1 MCLERKAVTKPKFAN
16 VDEWQQAEILM
27 QPVFIRLIDNIR
39 KALDHSDWQGNYQE
53 QTIWLDGVTPEMQAH
68 VLQVQQQLAIAS
80 TDDLPQLEAESAR
93 LPQPHPTY
101 QLCLKHPEHE
111 RQVTVDLWQLCYQIC
126 FKNYNP
132 ILSVT
137 DEVTVE
143 VDLALLDETG
153 EVDWQNLDSKTKQL
167 IEQVFASLPEGRV

>member
-1 MCLERKAVTKPKFAN
+1 MIKPTFAN
-16 VDEWQQAEILM
+16 VNEWQQAEILM

-39 KALDHSDWQGNYQE
+39 KALDHSAWQGNYQE
-53 QTIWLDGVTPEMQAH
+53 QTIWPDGVTAEMQAH
-68 VLQVQQQLAIAS
+68 VLHVQQLASAS
-80 TDDLPQLEAESAR
+80 TTDLPQLEAELAR
-93 LPQPHPTY
+93 LPQPHPAY
-101 QLCLKHPEHE
+101 QLCLKHLEHE

-126 FKNYNP
+126 FKNYSP